1 MAENKLIWSELRRTL
16 AERAN
21 VSEKDATS
29 FLNAFQSQI
38 VEALKQDKQVKI
50 NGLGTFRLQPV
61 AARKSVDVNTGEE
74 ITIEGYNKI
83 IFAPEAGVKELVEK
97 VNPLNLRPMEDDDQP
112 EEIDPI
118 QKLGVQA
125 EEIVGILDELGQ
137 SPEPE
142 KAEEPAPE
150 PTFVHE
156 PQPTTEVKVEPVVVI
171 EKEPVF
177 IPEPTFVKEPSFVHD
192 PEPSFVREPEQDSE
206 PEEPKKKS
214 HWGRA
219 ILIILLILLL
229 LAVLAYFFLP
239 RPLLYEW
246 KDKALEW
253 CKKPFQKEQVV
264 ATPAE
269 PEDPNA
275 IPDSILAEFEAIC
288 GDDGEEIWDEIR
300 YNQFITTEPMHEASR
315 LCWMAYRYYGNKEY
329 WPYLYDANK
338 DRLDDPNVIDTG
350 TPIRVPKLTREQ
362 LDLRNDKT
370 RRHLEYLRR
379 EAEKKM
385 K

>member
-16 AERAN
+16 AERSN
-21 VSEKDATS
+21 MSEKDATS

-61 AARKSVDVNTGEE
+61 AARKSVDVNSGEE

-83 IFAPEAGVKELVEK
+83 VFAPEAGVKELVEK
-97 VNPLNLRPMEDDDQP
+97 VNPLSIQSSDDDEP
-112 EEIDPI
+112 AEIDPI

-137 SPEPE
+137 SPEPV
-142 KAEEPAPE
+142 AAEPAPE
-150 PTFVHE
+150 PD
-156 PQPTTEVKVEPVVVI
+156 PQPEPEPEPVAA
-171 EKEPVF
+171 EPAPEPVF
-177 IPEPTFVKEPSFVHD
+177 I
-192 PEPSFVREPEQDSE
+192 PEPSFVREPEPGPE
-206 PEEPKKKS
+206 PEEPEKKS

-219 ILIILLILLL
+219 LLIILLILLV

-239 RPLLYEW
+239 RPLMHEW
-246 KDKALEW
+246 KDKGLNW
-253 CKKPFQKEQVV
+253 WKNTFQKEQV
-264 ATPAE
+264 AAPAE

-288 GDDGEEIWDEIR
+288 GDDEEVWDEIQ
-300 YNQFITTEPMHEASR
+300 YNQFIKTEPMHEASR
-315 LCWMAYRYYGNKEY
+315 LCWMAYRFYGNKEY

-338 DRLDDPNVIDTG
+338 DRIDDPNVIDTG
-350 TPIRVPKLTREQ
+350 TPIRVPKLTKEQ
-362 LDLRNDKT
+362 LDLSNDRT
-370 RRHLEYLRR
+370 RRQLEYLRR
-379 EAEKKM
+379 QAEKKM
-385 K
+385 R

>member
-16 AERAN
+16 AERSN
-21 VSEKDATS
+21 MSEKDATS

-61 AARKSVDVNTGEE
+61 AARKSVDVNSGEE

-83 IFAPEAGVKELVEK
+83 VFAPEAGVKELVEK
-97 VNPLNLRPMEDDDQP
+97 VNPLSIQSSDEEPS
-112 EEIDPI
+112 EIDPI

-137 SPEPE
+137 SPV
-142 KAEEPAPE
+142 EPAPE
-150 PTFVHE
+150 PEPEPVAAEPEPEPEPEPVAAEPEPEPE
-156 PQPTTEVKVEPVVVI
+156 PQPEVKVEPVVII

-177 IPEPTFVKEPSFVHD
+177 IPEP
-192 PEPSFVREPEQDSE
+192 SFVREPEPEPE
-206 PEEPKKKS
+206 PEEPEKKS

-219 ILIILLILLL
+219 LLIILLILLV

-239 RPLLYEW
+239 RPLVHEW
-246 KDKALEW
+246 KDKGLNW
-253 CKKPFQKEQVV
+253 WKSTFQKEQV
-264 ATPAE
+264 AAPAE

-288 GDDGEEIWDEIR
+288 GDEEEVWDEIQ
-300 YNQFITTEPMHEASR
+300 YNQFIKTEPMHEASR
-315 LCWMAYRYYGNKEY
+315 LCWMAYRFYGNKEY

-338 DRLDDPNVIDTG
+338 DRIDDPNVIDTG
-350 TPIRVPKLTREQ
+350 TPIRVPKLTKEQ
-362 LDLRNDKT
+362 LDLSNDRT

-379 EAEKKM
+379 QAEKKM
-385 K
+385 R